1 MELPVINIY
10 CDESC
15 HLENDKHT
23 SMVLGGVSCP
33 ISKVRDISVK
43 IKELKEKYGM
53 PKYREIKWVKVSQG
67 KADFYHELI
76 DVFLTNEC
84 LRFRAVKVKDKSC
97 LSHAKFHQTHNEWY
111 YKMYYTMLRQVI
123 QPYKNYNIYM
133 DIKDTVGGE
142 RVAKLKEFLNNLNP
156 NKNTSEILKIQQI
169 RSFESEIIQ
178 LADILIGAVGYQD
191 RLPEI
196 KTAPNAT
203 KLSLCKKIEE
213 DLQINFNSKTPYLNT
228 KFNLLIWEGQQ

>member
-1 MELPVINIY
+1 MKISIALQIDFILSLQKCLKDDNIF
-10 CDESC
+10 
-15 HLENDKHT
+15 KT
-23 SMVLGGVSCP
+23 
-33 ISKVRDISVK
+33 
-43 IKELKEKYGM
+43 
-53 PKYREIKWVKVSQG
+53 
-67 KADFYHELI
+67 
-76 DVFLTNEC
+76 
-84 LRFRAVKVKDKSC
+84 
-97 LSHAKFHQTHNEWY
+97 
-111 YKMYYTMLRQVI
+111 
-123 QPYKNYNIYM
+123 YKNYNIYL

>member
-1 MELPVINIY
+1 
-10 CDESC
+10 
-15 HLENDKHT
+15 
-23 SMVLGGVSCP
+23 
-33 ISKVRDISVK
+33 
-43 IKELKEKYGM
+43 
-53 PKYREIKWVKVSQG
+53 
-67 KADFYHELI
+67 
-76 DVFLTNEC
+76 
-84 LRFRAVKVKDKSC
+84 
-97 LSHAKFHQTHNEWY
+97 
-111 YKMYYTMLRQVI
+111 MLRQVI
-123 QPYKNYNIYM
+123 QPYKNYNIYL

-203 KLSLCKKIEE
+203 KLSLCKKLKKIYR
-213 DLQINFNSKTPYLNT
+213 LILTVK
-228 KFNLLIWEGQQ
+228 LLILTQNLIY

>member
-1 MELPVINIY
+1 
-10 CDESC
+10 
-15 HLENDKHT
+15 
-23 SMVLGGVSCP
+23 
-33 ISKVRDISVK
+33 
-43 IKELKEKYGM
+43 
-53 PKYREIKWVKVSQG
+53 
-67 KADFYHELI
+67 
-76 DVFLTNEC
+76 
-84 LRFRAVKVKDKSC
+84 
-97 LSHAKFHQTHNEWY
+97 
-111 YKMYYTMLRQVI
+111 MLRQVI
-123 QPYKNYNIYM
+123 QPYKNYNIYL

>member
-1 MELPVINIY
+1 MTMHGLFWRFPKLFTADNSAGIRPRSSYLKVIGDFARWNDELVFG
-10 CDESC
+10 CDDSA
-15 HLENDKHT
+15 
-23 SMVLGGVSCP
+23 
-33 ISKVRDISVK
+33 
-43 IKELKEKYGM
+43 
-53 PKYREIKWVKVSQG
+53 Q
-67 KADFYHELI
+67 
-76 DVFLTNEC
+76 
-84 LRFRAVKVKDKSC
+84 
-97 LSHAKFHQTHNEWY
+97 
-111 YKMYYTMLRQVI
+111 
-123 QPYKNYNIYM
+123 
-133 DIKDTVGGE
+133 
-142 RVAKLKEFLNNLNP
+142 KEFLNNLNP